1 MQPLSQTHSLISFA
15 TIPQPADG
23 ESLTA
28 RSQRVTTFA
37 CDSVLQ
43 FHDEEKPRPQ
53 WPVPS

>member
-43 FHDEEKPRPQ
+43 FHDEEKPRSQ
-53 WPVPS
+53 WPVHR